1 MPPIKIVFLDRD
13 SLPVTLPEIAVPH
26 EYQSFAATTADQV
39 VERCRDA
46 SIVITNKIP
55 FPAAVLEQL
64 PKLKMLAVA
73 ATGVN
78 HIDLETCSARGVAVA
93 NIQHYGDESVA
104 EHAFLLMLALRKN
117 FPAYQRDMA
126 DGCWPRAAQFCHFG
140 APIHDLKSA
149 SLGLIGSGGIGLAL
163 AERAR
168 AFGMRVMF
176 AERKGVNSI
185 RNGYLPFEQVLA
197 EADVVSLHC
206 LLTAETRNLISAPE
220 LARMKPGALLI
231 NTARGGLINEA
242 DLLTALQNGTL
253 GGAGLDV
260 MEQEP
265 PSAQAVLLQS
275 TLPNLIITPHIA
287 WASTEAM
294 ERLAQQLVDNIAAF
308 AGGTLLR
315 RVA

>member
-1 MPPIKIVFLDRD
+1 
-13 SLPVTLPEIAVPH
+13 
-26 EYQSFAATTADQV
+26 
-39 VERCRDA
+39 
-46 SIVITNKIP
+46 
-55 FPAAVLEQL
+55 
-64 PKLKMLAVA
+64 
-73 ATGVN
+73 
-78 HIDLETCSARGVAVA
+78 
-93 NIQHYGDESVA
+93 
-104 EHAFLLMLALRKN
+104 
-117 FPAYQRDMA
+117 
-126 DGCWPRAAQFCHFG
+126 
-140 APIHDLKSA
+140 
-149 SLGLIGSGGIGLAL
+149 LIGSGGIGLAL

-265 PSAQAVLLQS
+265 PSAKAVLLQS